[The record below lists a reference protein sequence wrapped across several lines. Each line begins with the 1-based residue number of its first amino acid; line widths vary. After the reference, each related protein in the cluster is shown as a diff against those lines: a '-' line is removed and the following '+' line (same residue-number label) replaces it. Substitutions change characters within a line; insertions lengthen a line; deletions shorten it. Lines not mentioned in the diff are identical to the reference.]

1 MLFPSFARPD
11 SCISPT
17 LMDVTLSVEA
27 SGGPSLRRGIVRT
40 QGKSSGMMGQ
50 AVRGGSTWVLNLLPE
65 PVTVSAS
72 ASASA

>member
-40 QGKSSGMMGQ
+40 QGKSSGMM